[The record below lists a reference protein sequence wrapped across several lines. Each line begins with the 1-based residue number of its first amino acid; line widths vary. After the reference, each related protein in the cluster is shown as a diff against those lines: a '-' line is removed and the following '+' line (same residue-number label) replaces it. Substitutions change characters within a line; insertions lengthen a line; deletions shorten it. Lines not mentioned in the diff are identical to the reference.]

1 MINPDAMTRFI
12 LAGLLLL
19 NSLSLLA
26 RDKEFQHKTYSI
38 YVNYPTYSVRAS
50 VLFKNGKVK
59 PQEGCTYYWY
69 ALNSI
74 QQTESGFDGKLLHG
88 EYKAF
93 YLSNALKEWG
103 QFRYGVKVGV
113 WKNWY
118 ANGKVAD
125 ECAYRNGRRHGTFRG
140 YDEEGRLV
148 LEAHYRHGRL
158 HGTMKRYYNGELTG
172 KYKYKKG
179 KEKTGST
186 AVSADTLISPSPT
199 SRDTVLQPVSVKVD
213 SSTTTDTLSKPKRFS
228 FLRKSKSVAQSEDQ
242 TASSPATTDTKTKKR
257 KRKTLFRQ
265 RQILNETPAPE
276 PSGNAPQN

>member
-1 MINPDAMTRFI
+1 MIRFS
-12 LAGLLLL
+12 LTGLFFLC
-19 NSLSLLA
+19 SLSLFA
-26 RDKEFQHKTYSI
+26 RDKDFQHKTYSI

-59 PQEGCTYYWY
+59 PQEGRTYFWY

-93 YLSNALKEWG
+93 YLSNALKECG
-103 QFRYGVKVGV
+103 RFQYGVKVGV
-113 WKNWY
+113 WKNWH

-125 ECAYRNGRRHGTFRG
+125 ECAYRNGRRHGKFRA

-148 LEAHYRHGRL
+148 LEVRYRNGNL
-158 HGTMKRYYNGELTG
+158 HGTMKRYSNGELTG
-172 KYKYKKG
+172 KYKYKRG
-179 KEKTGST
+179 KEKTSSSTRSTDSTYSSPSTVRDT
-186 AVSADTLISPSPT
+186 AVQS
-199 SRDTVLQPVSVKVD
+199 VSVKID
-213 SSTTTDTLSKPKRFS
+213 STTTVTSTSKPKRFS
-228 FLRKSKSVAQSEDQ
+228 FLRKPQSVTQPENQSATQ
-242 TASSPATTDTKTKKR
+242 PAATETTTKKR
-257 KRKTLFRQ
+257 KSRTLSRK